1 MNLLEFFFLALVVLA
16 ALMFAGVAV
25 ATLFGLAEDPRGP
38 GPHRD
43 DE

>member
-1 MNLLEFFFLALVVLA
+1 MTLASFFFIALIVLA
-16 ALMFAGVAV
+16 VLLFAGVGV
-25 ATLFGLAEDPRGP
+25 AALFGLAEDPRGP